1 MNLYYDLFSS
11 RGFAPFLVDSLAIDG
26 WNALWLLTCWIPVFN
41 FMPLDMW
48 FIVFN
53 GTWDKYSYN
62 NWITVLIYLTP
73 LYYVIEPIAR
83 YILHIPLEAKWDLM

>member
-1 MNLYYDLFSS
+1 
-11 RGFAPFLVDSLAIDG
+11 
-26 WNALWLLTCWIPVFN
+26 
-41 FMPLDMW
+41 MPLDMW

-83 YILHIPLEAKWDLM
+83 YILHIPLEGKWDLM